1 MNWKE
6 SLSGRWSLTIS
17 PRVSLF
23 LEVEE
28 KDNGY
33 FSFIDIAGKYIV
45 LGCFSAKTLDE
56 AKEKARKKAI
66 KYLKDRIFETQ
77 SIIKKLEEMK

>member
-6 SLSGRWSLTIS
+6 SLSGRWSSTIS

-33 FSFIDIAGKYIV
+33 FSFINTPGEYIG
-45 LGCFSAKTLDE
+45 LGNFSTESLDE

-66 KYLKDRIFETQ
+66 KYLNDRISGTQ
-77 SIIKKLEEMK
+77 EIIKKLDEMK